1 MVARTLA
8 SSGYTFDNTIAL
20 RLRDRASVKCPPRP
34 DLASAQNIS
43 NCNPSRQNS
52 VCLFNLRDD
61 PCETNDLSQN
71 YPYIVKQLKSALVYY
86 RNGLVPQEI
95 DTISIDSIPEL
106 YNYTWSNFLD
116 KLPTTDFRNIEL

>member
-1 MVARTLA
+1 MLL
-8 SSGYTFDNTIAL
+8 YDNEFIKIILINCVFLTIS
-20 RLRDRASVKCPPRP
+20 D
-34 DLASAQNIS
+34 
-43 NCNPSRQNS
+43 S